1 MQCPSCHAGNDDA
14 AEVCF
19 HCRAVLSAVTR
30 GTVIGGRYRVVAPL
44 GRGGMGA
51 VYRAAD
57 ERLGRSV
64 AVKVITAVAGD
75 PETRER
81 MRGRFTREAR
91 AAARLP
97 HHPNVVPVYDYGTDN
112 ETGLDYIVMELL
124 RGEDLASRLQ
134 RSGPPPMAQA
144 LRILQHAAR
153 GVNVGHRMGVIHRD
167 VKPGN
172 IFLVED
178 GGDAGDLQVRVLDF
192 GIAKVTDEEDTQ
204 TALTRDGRAP
214 LSPAYASPEQL
225 QGADTLTAASD
236 VFSLGAV
243 GYQMLTGEKPF
254 TEADRNRMGIG
265 VPVPIRAIESR
276 NSAVPPAVAEVVMRA
291 LAHDPAER
299 YPNAGALAD
308 AVEAALRRVEG
319 TAAAA
324 AVPSAPGPIVATDE
338 DDRTALAGDDDRTAL
353 APGAAAAGAAA
364 TYRAS
369 RPLPPPPMDVPPR
382 GGPAIPPPRRLQ
394 VAEPRRGVSP
404 VVWVLLL
411 LALVGGAAAVW
422 WAASGKGG
430 GGDRPL
436 SNLPDSAQKDTTGA
450 DTLTAADAPRLDR
463 QGLELVRAGEYAQA
477 ADVFR
482 RAMELDQT
490 RAQYKDHL
498 AYALIKQG
506 QADEAITLLEAA
518 TRQEPNYDLSYS
530 HMADA
535 RLLQGDTIGAVV
547 ALNRFIAITANPRDR
562 AVAQQKLTEL
572 TTPRPAPPPPP
583 PVDSSVVVDSGGVAQ
598 PDEPRDTIRIAPPR

>member
-1 MQCPSCHAGNDDA
+1 MAGIEA
-14 AEVCF
+14 LL
-19 HCRAVLSAVTR
+19 RGRVL
-30 GTVIGGRYRVVAPL
+30 GDRYRVEDVI

-57 ERLGRSV
+57 ERLGRPV

-91 AAARLP
+91 AAARRP
-97 HHPNVVPVYDYGTDN
+97 HHPNVVPVYDYGTDA

-144 LRILQHAAR
+144 LSILQHAAR

-225 QGADTLTAASD
+225 QGTDTLTPASD

-254 TEADRNRMGIG
+254 SEADRNRMGIG
-265 VPVPIRAIESR
+265 VPVPVPSLRSR
-276 NSAVPPAVAEVVMRA
+276 NPAVPPAVEEVIARA
-291 LAHDPAER
+291 LGPDPATR
-299 YPNAGALAD
+299 YPNAGAFAD

-319 TAAAA
+319 TTA
-324 AVPSAPGPIVATDE
+324 AVAIPSVAGPVVATDE
-338 DDRTALAGDDDRTAL
+338 DDRTALAGEDDRTAL
-353 APGAAAAGAAA
+353 APGAAAGAA
-364 TYRAS
+364 TYRAA

-422 WAASGKGG
+422 WAAAGKGG
-430 GGDRPL
+430 GEDRPL

-463 QGLELVRAGEYAQA
+463 QGLDLVRAGEYAQA
-477 ADVFR
+477 ADIFR
-482 RAMELDQT
+482 QAMELDPS

-506 QADEAITLLEAA
+506 QPDEAITLLEAA

-535 RLLQGDTIGAVV
+535 RLLQGDTMGAVV
-547 ALNRFIAITANPRDR
+547 ALNRFLAISANPRDR
-562 AVAQQKLTEL
+562 QIAQQKLTEL
-572 TTPRPAPPPPP
+572 TTPRAAPPPPP
-583 PVDSSVVVDSGGVAQ
+583 PDTAVVVDSGGAPQ

>member
-1 MQCPSCHAGNDDA
+1 MAGIEA
-14 AEVCF
+14 LL
-19 HCRAVLSAVTR
+19 RGRVL
-30 GTVIGGRYRVVAPL
+30 GDRYRVEDVI

-75 PETRER
+75 PESRER
-81 MRGRFTREAR
+81 MKTRFTREAR

-97 HHPNVVPVYDYGTDN
+97 HHPNVVPVYDYGTDA

-134 RSGPPPMAQA
+134 RSGPPPMALA

-178 GGDAGDLQVRVLDF
+178 GADVNDLQVRVLDF
-192 GIAKVTDEEDTQ
+192 GIAKVVDEEDTQ

-225 QGADTLTAASD
+225 QGSETLTPASD

-243 GYQMLTGEKPF
+243 GYQMLTGGKPF

-265 VPVPIRAIESR
+265 VEVPVPSLRSR
-276 NSAVPPAVAEVVMRA
+276 NSAVPAPVEEVIMRA
-291 LAHDPAER
+291 LAHDPGAR

-324 AVPSAPGPIVATDE
+324 AVPAVAGPIVATDADDRTALAGE
-338 DDRTALAGDDDRTAL
+338 DDRTALAPRA
-353 APGAAAAGAAA
+353 GAAAAGAAA
-364 TYRAS
+364 TYAAGS

-382 GGPAIPPPRRLQ
+382 TGPAIPPPRRHTQ
-394 VAEPRRGVSP
+394 VAAPRTGTNP
-404 VVWVLLL
+404 IVWVLLL
-411 LALVGGAAAVW
+411 LALAAGGGAVW
-422 WAASGKGG
+422 YATSGG
-430 GGDRPL
+430 GGGDDRPL

-463 QGLELVRAGEYAQA
+463 QGYELIRSGDYAQA
-477 ADVFR
+477 ADVLR
-482 RAMELDQT
+482 QAVELDQG
-490 RAQYKDHL
+490 RAEYKDHL
-498 AYALIKQG
+498 AFALLRQG
-506 QADEAITLLEAA
+506 QVDEAITLLEAA
-518 TRQEPNYDLSYS
+518 TRQNPGYDLSYS
-530 HMADA
+530 HLADA
-535 RLLQGDTIGAVV
+535 RLAQNDTMGAVV
-547 ALNRFIAITANPRDR
+547 ALRRFLDVSVNQRDR
-562 AVAQQKLTEL
+562 AVAQQKLTDL
-572 TTPRPAPPPPP
+572 TTPRAAPPPPP
-583 PVDSSVVVDSGGVAQ
+583 PTDTSAAPTDTTVVT
-598 PDEPRDTIRIAPPR
+598 PTDEPRDTIRIAPPR

>member
-1 MQCPSCHAGNDDA
+1 MAGIEA
-14 AEVCF
+14 LL
-19 HCRAVLSAVTR
+19 RGRVL
-30 GTVIGGRYRVVAPL
+30 GERYRVEEVI

-97 HHPNVVPVYDYGTDN
+97 HHPNVVPVYDYGTDA

-134 RSGPPPMAQA
+134 RSGPPPMALA

-178 GGDAGDLQVRVLDF
+178 GDGEQQVRVLDF

-225 QGADTLTAASD
+225 QGTDTLTPASD

-265 VPVPIRAIESR
+265 VQVPVPSLRSR
-276 NSAVPPAVAEVVMRA
+276 NSAVPAAVEEVITRA
-291 LAHDPAER
+291 LAHDPAAR
-299 YPNAGALAD
+299 YPNAGAFAD

-319 TAAAA
+319 TSAAN
-324 AVPSAPGPIVATDE
+324 AVPAVAGPIVPTDE
-338 DDRTALAGDDDRTAL
+338 DDRTALAGEDDRTAL
-353 APGAAAAGAAA
+353 APGAAAGAAA
-364 TYRAS
+364 YRAA

-422 WAASGKGG
+422 YATSGNGG
-430 GGDRPL
+430 GEDRPL
-436 SNLPDSAQKDTTGA
+436 SNLPDSAQKDTTG
-450 DTLTAADAPRLDR
+450 DTLTAASAPRLDK
-463 QGLELVRAGEYAQA
+463 QGLDLINAGEYAQA

-482 RAMELDQT
+482 QAMELDQS

-498 AYALIKQG
+498 AFALIKQG

-535 RLLQGDTIGAVV
+535 RLLQGDTMGAVV

-562 AVAQQKLTEL
+562 QIAQQKLTEL

-583 PVDSSVVVDSGGVAQ
+583 PVDTTAATDTSAANV
-598 PDEPRDTIRIAPPR
+598 PDAPRDTVRIAPPR